1 MLYLNICNIFVRNY
15 LPLPLCLSLS
25 LCAPEF
31 RFRFSLPSLLLLSLL
46 LLHTRLASFT
56 SFAASFFLLA
66 LKRRRV
72 AARFVLV
79 VVTFIFGNV
88 SVDSDSDAAQHNPGI
103 CSHTH
108 TQAGNYTRT
117 HIHTCCLTACERSQS
132 SRFQFQA
139 ARALLVSLPR
149 RRRRV
154 FCLLSCCESF
164 WRVLS
169 RCRSLRRCCC
179 LCWCCS
185 GDRACVQPLILAP
198 Y

>member
-15 LPLPLCLSLS
+15 LTLSLCLSLP
-25 LCAPEF
+25 LARCAPEF
-31 RFRFSLPSLLLLSLL
+31 CFRFSLPSMLLLSLL

-88 SVDSDSDAAQHNPGI
+88 SVDSDSDGDAAQHNPGI

-108 TQAGNYTRT
+108 AQAGKHTRT

-139 ARALLVSLPR
+139 PRA
-149 RRRRV
+149 
-154 FCLLSCCESF
+154 
-164 WRVLS
+164 
-169 RCRSLRRCCC
+169 RSLF
-179 LCWCCS
+179 LCRDVAVAS
-185 GDRACVQPLILAP
+185 FTF
-198 Y
+198 

>member
-79 VVTFIFGNV
+79 VVVVVTFIFGNV
-88 SVDSDSDAAQHNPGI
+88 SVDSDSDSDAAQHNPGI

-139 ARALLVSLPR
+139 ARARS
-149 RRRRV
+149 
-154 FCLLSCCESF
+154 SF
-164 WRVLS
+164 L
-169 RCRSLRRCCC
+169 CRDVAVASF
-179 LCWCCS
+179 
-185 GDRACVQPLILAP
+185 AF
-198 Y
+198 

>member
-1 MLYLNICNIFVRNY
+1 MCVTISLSLSAF
-15 LPLPLCLSLS
+15 LSLS

-88 SVDSDSDAAQHNPGI
+88 SVDSDSDSDAAQHNPGI

-139 ARALLVSLPR
+139 ARARS
-149 RRRRV
+149 
-154 FCLLSCCESF
+154 SF
-164 WRVLS
+164 L
-169 RCRSLRRCCC
+169 CRDVAVASF
-179 LCWCCS
+179 
-185 GDRACVQPLILAP
+185 AF
-198 Y
+198 

>member
-1 MLYLNICNIFVRNY
+1 M
-15 LPLPLCLSLS
+15 
-25 LCAPEF
+25 
-31 RFRFSLPSLLLLSLL
+31 LLLSLL

-88 SVDSDSDAAQHNPGI
+88 SVDSDSDGDAAQHNPGI

-108 TQAGNYTRT
+108 AQAGKHTRT

-139 ARALLVSLPR
+139 PRA
-149 RRRRV
+149 
-154 FCLLSCCESF
+154 
-164 WRVLS
+164 
-169 RCRSLRRCCC
+169 RSLFLCRDVAVASFTFWVAAKVFGEFWVVAAACAAAAASAGAAQVMGRAYSPRSWRR
-179 LCWCCS
+179 
-185 GDRACVQPLILAP
+185 IL
-198 Y
+198 